1 MCCHLK
7 PMKTKVLKAVLAVY
21 IIAKDVSPPL
31 HCQQDGA
38 LSGCVMQVM
47 KHLKETGS

>member
-21 IIAKDVSPPL
+21 IIAKDVSPR
-31 HCQQDGA
+31 DGRY
-38 LSGCVMQVM
+38 GNFQ
-47 KHLKETGS
+47 KRYGI